1 MTGEKV
7 RWTLARGSPQ
17 GRGRR
22 SQPFGSGIV
31 VLGMMERDQSARYGA
46 YRGMTARAVVCG
58 RFVLAAITAAVVC
71 AFGVAGVAGADASGA
86 VTVRSSSLTSEFP
99 EGIRVRLTASSD
111 QDIESMA
118 IRLRIGRHTRTGYD
132 YLETVK
138 RGGSMDGELLWRT
151 NTATSYIPPGTV
163 ITYSFEFVDI
173 EGQRY
178 ETETAEFVYH
188 DPRFVWKEISSGP
201 ITVAYHGGSE
211 RRAREILDTMI
222 YTLDRMAPLL
232 GADREEPIRVTV
244 YNSWNEMRRAIP
256 PSSAVYGRHL
266 ITEGQ
271 AFNTVGTLLVLG
283 SRSAAGTASH
293 EMTHIIVHRA
303 GEGVARKVPSWLHEG
318 LAEYGNVDPG
328 RSYDNALRQG
338 VRQDRLLPITHMGS
352 LPGKANDV
360 LLFYGQ
366 SKALVRMMID
376 DFGAGKMREFMA
388 LYKGGKSM
396 DDALTQTYGLDR
408 VALENRWRASVGAS
422 PLSSAYSNDE
432 RPTPV
437 PVPVLLPYTLEPNAG
452 GQFVGDSRA
461 VQAVLPRTH
470 SGAAPAERVS
480 STPVPLFY
488 GAASSDA
495 GEGVRDTPVP
505 LVYGAASSSGD
516 EPALQEVEGSG
527 CGASVG
533 GALDLTAGAALLG
546 LVALGAG
553 IHRRGR
559 GGRRVGGNVWHFGTF
574 CGVGR
579 GK

>member
-1 MTGEKV
+1 
-7 RWTLARGSPQ
+7 
-17 GRGRR
+17 
-22 SQPFGSGIV
+22 
-31 VLGMMERDQSARYGA
+31 
-46 YRGMTARAVVCG
+46 MTARAASRG
-58 RFVLAAITAAVVC
+58 RFFLVAITAAVVC
-71 AFGVAGVAGADASGA
+71 AFGLAGVALADVSGA

-99 EGIRVRLTASSD
+99 TGFRVRLTASSD
-111 QDIESMA
+111 REVESMA

-138 RGGSMDGELLWRT
+138 RGGSVDGELLWRT
-151 NTATSYIPPGTV
+151 NTAASYIPPGTV
-163 ITYSFEFVDI
+163 ITYSFEFVDT

-188 DPRFVWKEISSGP
+188 DSRFVWKEISSGP

-244 YNSWNEMRRAIP
+244 YDSWNEMRRAIP

-328 RSYDNALRQG
+328 RSYDNTLRRG
-338 VRQDRLLPITHMGS
+338 IRQDRLLPITHMGS
-352 LPGKANDV
+352 LPGKANDI

-376 DFGAGKMREFMA
+376 DFGAEKMREFMA

-408 VALENRWRASVGAS
+408 VALENRWRALVGAS

-437 PVPVLLPYTLEPNAG
+437 PAPVLLLYTLKPNAE
-452 GQFVGDSRA
+452 GQFVGNSGA
-461 VQAVLPRTH
+461 VQNSAPETET
-470 SGAAPAERVS
+470 GAARGERVS
-480 STPVPLFY
+480 NTPVPLVY
-488 GAASSDA
+488 SAPSSDT

-505 LVYGAASSSGD
+505 LVYGAPSSG
-516 EPALQEVEGSG
+516 EGESPTQEVEGNG

-533 GALDLTAGAALLG
+533 GALDLTVGAALLG
-546 LVALGAG
+546 LVVLGV
-553 IHRRGR
+553 
-559 GGRRVGGNVWHFGTF
+559 GGRR
-574 CGVGR
+574 R
-579 GK
+579 GMRRKWKCVAFWDILWRWAWRVESIA